1 MSVMEKNSVRTIV
14 FFTGLCMFGLTSG
27 EPKSVIAQVGDGQ
40 GILNPN
46 VAGGEELRGLPHLTD
61 QLISDL
67 LMERPFLSMGELH
80 EFLSSSLQVEQL
92 DELYE
97 HLFVPINLNTASRSE
112 ILLVPGVGPRLAH
125 EFEEYRPY
133 RAIAQFRREIGKY
146 VDLDEVNRLERHV
159 FVPINLNSAS
169 DEDILSIPGIGPR
182 MLHEFKEYRP
192 YRAIAQF
199 RREIGKYVD
208 GDEIERLERYVVVE

>member
-1 MSVMEKNSVRTIV
+1 
-14 FFTGLCMFGLTSG
+14 MFGLTSG

-67 LMERPFLSMGELH
+67 LMERPFLSMGEPH

-133 RAIAQFRREIGKY
+133 TSMEQFRREIGKY
-146 VDLDEVNRLERHV
+146 VDDDEVARLE
-159 FVPINLNSAS
+159 S
-169 DEDILSIPGIGPR
+169 
-182 MLHEFKEYRP
+182 
-192 YRAIAQF
+192 
-199 RREIGKYVD
+199 YVTID
-208 GDEIERLERYVVVE
+208 